1 MTKWEGSEQR
11 WIQTKTEAQRCEEN
25 IFGEKNMDS
34 PEQRDNTIKKRWQT
48 LLFVKNMSSVKKK
61 FLNCYLENQGN
72 KALCKKA
79 LPKHGES

>member
-1 MTKWEGSEQR
+1 
-11 WIQTKTEAQRCEEN
+11 
-25 IFGEKNMDS
+25 MDS